1 MGQER
6 FGVIPSVMQFGY
18 RTLREH
24 GANARRRISRLAHA
38 EGGKRRGGGGGGGA
52 EGVGEGGKHRRRGRR
67 RAETRGEDKL
77 KIKIPFET

>member
-24 GANARRRISRLAHA
+24 GANARRRISRLAHGEREA
-38 EGGKRRGGGGGGGA
+38 DEGERNIGAVGRRGQ
-52 EGVGEGGKHRRRGRR
+52 
-67 RAETRGEDKL
+67 TRGEDKL